1 MRRRSPP
8 AALISVSSLT
18 SIIRK
23 DEYIAIAVDDCRN
36 VNSRQQDAQQLR
48 GHRIINVQ
56 HRLSAPLRR
65 GEPIMQMQLYYQLN
79 QEDRKAFTE
88 WLRMVVAFW
97 AVILVAIVAVCTVL
111 ALDGSMTPE
120 ERIAP
125 YQQQGLFP

>member
-1 MRRRSPP
+1 MRRPSPP
-8 AALISVSSLT
+8 AALTSLNSLT

-36 VNSRQQDAQQLR
+36 VNSRQQDASNSLR
-48 GHRIINVQ
+48 TPNHECPASVERA
-56 HRLSAPLRR
+56 LKERR
-65 GEPIMQMQLYYQLN
+65 TDMQMQLYYQLN
-79 QEDRKAFTE
+79 QEDQKVYTA

-97 AVILVAIVAVCTVL
+97 AFILVAMVAVYGVL

-120 ERIAP
+120 QRIAP